1 MPYEVFIPLFFRCSE
16 THEAHS
22 KLEDAAACFSQLTQ
36 RYAGNIPIHPISQK
50 YVYSIAAIDR
60 KGNQRNFSNEE
71 RKRAK
76 ELKLDPKSLQ
86 TEIPAITTF
95 SSMAR
100 VYCEALRLIPVES
113 ITLENILDHKNKG
126 RHFWSTDAGIGQA
139 LAYAQQAAFTLEL
152 SLKAYLEVTGK
163 LAALNGGVHQGWKTH
178 NLKELFDLLTGDE
191 KRQLE
196 DRWNRSE
203 AKRTH
208 CKRSFREVLA
218 YGNDLYTKWRYIT
231 EQKTFD
237 LSIDIQFLLSA
248 SEFLLS
254 ASDHHFRKHS
264 PIKMKTSVTTYP
276 DQGSSNGDPQPPSVK
291 TTLVEGRVRTVR
303 IPDGFD
309 PFSRVDLVID
319 SEQHEHDVIAQFF
332 KRNVKDYYGLE
343 GKKVTLSGEIK
354 EDQPHLLRNPTHLD
368 EPQRESKYTCEPLT
382 LRGRIYDMRKIHDG
396 LGGPSKIDLVLHD
409 DTFFAQVECI
419 FATEEERDKLTA
431 VKLGDRVLIS
441 GYVTL
446 LNGQPMVL
454 VGPDH
459 IEQITEQPHV

>member
-1 MPYEVFIPLFFRCSE
+1 MPYEVFSPLFFRCSE
-16 THEAHS
+16 THGAHS
-22 KLEDAAACFSQLTQ
+22 RLEDVAACFSQLTKC
-36 RYAGNIPIHPISQK
+36 YTGNIPIHPITQK
-50 YVYSIAAIDR
+50 YVYVIAAIDR
-60 KGNQRNFSNEE
+60 KGNQRNFSAEDK
-71 RKRAK
+71 KRAK
-76 ELKLDPKSLQ
+76 ELKLDSQSLQ

-100 VYCEALRLIPVES
+100 VYCEALRLVPVENV
-113 ITLENILDHKNKG
+113 TLENILGPKIKG

-152 SLKAYLEVTGK
+152 SFKAYLEVLGK
-163 LAALNGGVHQGWKTH
+163 LASPNGGIRQEWKTH
-178 NLKELFDLLTGDE
+178 NIKVLFDLLTDDE
-191 KRQLE
+191 RQRLE
-196 DRWNRSE
+196 EQWNRSE

-231 EQKTFD
+231 EQKTVG
-237 LSIDIQFLLSA
+237 LSIDIQLVLSA

-264 PIKMKTSVTTYP
+264 PIRVQTSVKTYAGQS
-276 DQGSSNGDPQPPSVK
+276 DRNGEPLPPSVK
-291 TTLVEGRVRTVR
+291 TILVEGRVRTVR
-303 IPDGFD
+303 IPEGFD
-309 PFSRVDLVID
+309 PSSRVELVID
-319 SEQHEHDVIAQFF
+319 SEQSEHDIIAQFN
-332 KRNVKDYYGLE
+332 KQDVKDYYGLE
-343 GKKVTLSGEIK
+343 GKKVTLGGEIR

-368 EPQRESKYTCEPLT
+368 DPQREPKYTCERLT
-382 LRGRIYDMRKIHDG
+382 LRGRIYNMRKIHDG
-396 LGGPSKIDLVLHD
+396 LGGPGKIDLVLHD
-409 DTFFAQVECI
+409 DTFVVQVECI

-446 LNGQPMVL
+446 LNGQPMIL

-459 IEQITEQPHV
+459 IEQVTEQPYI